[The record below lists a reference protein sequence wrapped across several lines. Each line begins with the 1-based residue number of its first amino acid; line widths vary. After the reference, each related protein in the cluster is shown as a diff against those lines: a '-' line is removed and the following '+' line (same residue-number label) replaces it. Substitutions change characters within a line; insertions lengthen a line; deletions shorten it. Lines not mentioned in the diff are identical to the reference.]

1 MSKLKID
8 NLFFMKNERKH
19 TIGIFDSG
27 FGGLTI
33 LKEIKKKLPEYSYI
47 YLGDN
52 ARAPY
57 GTRSFETVYKY
68 TLEAVKKLFE
78 LDCELI
84 IIACNT
90 ASAKALRSIQQNDL
104 KAIGGTKKVLGILR
118 PCTEQAQNFTTN
130 NNLGIFATKGTVLSQ
145 SYEIEIS
152 KFFPQITVTSNACP
166 MWVPLVENGEA
177 ESDGADFFI
186 KKEINNIL
194 TKNSNID
201 SILLGCTHYPLLQN
215 KIRKFLPQHIS
226 IINQGNI
233 VANSLSNY
241 LEKHPEI
248 EEKLIKNNSIT
259 YYTTDC
265 NENFDK
271 IGSSFMQ
278 ENIISRKLA
287 L

>member
-1 MSKLKID
+1 
-8 NLFFMKNERKH
+8 MKNERKH